1 MVLQELQREIDVLIR
16 SRYPVLY
23 IISFEEGRVEQVLR
37 MIAGDKKRV
46 MTWTVTQPWGIT
58 VARRGSSA
66 AIEVA
71 EKALDFI
78 MQDIQHGNP
87 TIYVLHDF
95 HPYLDDAIVVR
106 KLRDLANSVRYSYS
120 TIVLVSPVLKVPE
133 TLEKEITVIDFPLP
147 DMEELR
153 LLLERIVRSV
163 SKNPKV
169 VIDLSDPHREQL
181 VKAALGLTA
190 DEASRAFAKALVLDN
205 RLDRVDIQVVLSEK
219 KQILRKTGLLEY
231 YEPDTDLADVGGL
244 DALKEWLRKRA
255 KAFSER
261 ARQFGL
267 PEPRGILL
275 LGVQGCGKSLTAK
288 AVASLWKLPLLR
300 FDVGAVFAKFVG
312 ESEANMRRVIK
323 VAESLSPCIL
333 WIDELDKAFS
343 FRQVGDAGTTAR
355 VLATLLTWLQEKTKP
370 VFVIATANSISE
382 LPPELLRK
390 GRFDEIFFVDLPNRE
405 ERKEIFA
412 IHLRKRNR
420 SITAFDLEA
429 LADTSEGFSGA
440 EIEQA
445 IIDALYDAY
454 DEDRE
459 LTTQDILRA
468 LESTV
473 PLSRTMSESI
483 EELRDWAATRARPAS
498 RRADV
503 EAKEAEVSEAEL
515 TASVAQRE
523 QPVDAISYWER
534 GPELD

>member
-1 MVLQELQREIDVLIR
+1 
-16 SRYPVLY
+16 
-23 IISFEEGRVEQVLR
+23 
-37 MIAGDKKRV
+37 
-46 MTWTVTQPWGIT
+46 
-58 VARRGSSA
+58 
-66 AIEVA
+66 
-71 EKALDFI
+71 
-78 MQDIQHGNP
+78 
-87 TIYVLHDF
+87 
-95 HPYLDDAIVVR
+95 
-106 KLRDLANSVRYSYS
+106 
-120 TIVLVSPVLKVPE
+120 
-133 TLEKEITVIDFPLP
+133 
-147 DMEELR
+147 
-153 LLLERIVRSV
+153 
-163 SKNPKV
+163 
-169 VIDLSDPHREQL
+169 
-181 VKAALGLTA
+181 
-190 DEASRAFAKALVLDN
+190 
-205 RLDRVDIQVVLSEK
+205 
-219 KQILRKTGLLEY
+219 
-231 YEPDTDLADVGGL
+231 
-244 DALKEWLRKRA
+244 
-255 KAFSER
+255 
-261 ARQFGL
+261 
-267 PEPRGILL
+267 
-275 LGVQGCGKSLTAK
+275 AK